1 MPADLDSARY
11 VSFTT
16 YKKDGTPVSLPVW
29 VVPFDGGYAFTTDP
43 GSAKVRRIRNDAR
56 ATLRA
61 CDVRG
66 RVAEGAAEHVG
77 AAVLLGPEDTERVAA
92 LVKGKYRIGWVLIN
106 VMAALQRLR
115 GRGRA
120 AEGAIKVTLN

>member
-1 MPADLDSARY
+1 MPADLDAARY

-43 GSAKVRRIRNDAR
+43 GSAKVRRIRHDAR

-92 LVKGKYRIGWVLIN
+92 LVKSKYRIGWVLIN